1 MKAMK
6 QIIYIVIGFLALAIG
21 LIGVILPILPTTP
34 FLLLA
39 SFCFL
44 RGSEKVN
51 KWFKESKIY
60 KKHLE
65 EFVENKTMTVK
76 QKAAILAFSSIMI
89 LIPAILVDNLFMRL
103 TIMLVVIIK
112 YYYFLFRIKTVKV
125 TRTDSMNS

>member
-21 LIGVILPILPTTP
+21 LVGVILPILPTTP

-76 QKAAILAFSSIMI
+76 QKIAILAFSSIMI

>member
-21 LIGVILPILPTTP
+21 LVGVILPILPTTP